1 MAGVTNGLVVHS
13 RYAAAV
19 SLAERSQPTRGI
31 ECFVTR
37 AIDFDFLEPF
47 ERQDVNFLSI
57 NNALAKIAVLIDYA
71 VS

>member
-1 MAGVTNGLVVHS
+1 MAGVTNGLVVHC

-19 SLAERSQPTRGI
+19 GLAERSQPTRGI
-31 ECFVTR
+31 ECFVTS
-37 AIDFDFLEPF
+37 AIDLDFLEPF

-57 NNALAKIAVLIDYA
+57 NNALAKVAVLIDYA